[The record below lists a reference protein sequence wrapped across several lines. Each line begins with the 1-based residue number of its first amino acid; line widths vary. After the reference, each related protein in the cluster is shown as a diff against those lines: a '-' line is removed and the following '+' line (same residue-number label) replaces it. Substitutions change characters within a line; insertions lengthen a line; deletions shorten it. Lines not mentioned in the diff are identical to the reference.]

1 MIITNSSKNKWL
13 KNPLLAKWS
22 WHRFLTYQS
31 KLPSL
36 SLSKVWSDMQK
47 STMIHMTT
55 LQTRSWWSHSWL
67 WQSIAR
73 KTSFI
78 NYLIRS
84 LSLKFSRTFQSLL
97 TLSNGRSKSTKRFL
111 QIKENCQNTFNSP
124 NSSVRLN
131 LMKKTG
137 SIRSLRRR
145 YAHNIL
151 SKGTKTTV
159 AIIEFN

>member
-1 MIITNSSKNKWL
+1 MIITNSSRNKWL
-13 KNPLLAKWS
+13 KNPLLAKSS
-22 WHRFLTYQS
+22 WHRFLKFQS

-36 SLSKVWSDMQK
+36 NLSKVWSDMQS
-47 STMIHMTT
+47 STTIHMTT